1 MLRAELRKILPYRTV
16 WFILLLYAALLALF
30 VSVGS
35 GVVINGQ
42 PVGNTLYAFPELW
55 HKLSYVASYFNLL
68 LGILLIILIT
78 DEFQF
83 RTFRQQVIDGSSV
96 AALVQGKLAVSALLA
111 AFGVLTVL
119 AVGLFFGLTRSPAS
133 AGQAGQQ
140 LGAVLL
146 YGAQALGYLA
156 LAALLAFLL
165 RKSGPA
171 ILAFML
177 YAWVVE
183 PLSRLLVPDE
193 IDRYFPTKVFS
204 ALTPTPGQELLDTVT
219 GPSSALLPTQALP
232 LALAYAALFWLLSY
246 LLLRNRDL

>member
-1 MLRAELRKILPYRTV
+1 MRAELRKILPYRTF
-16 WFILLLYAALLALF
+16 WFVLLLYVVLLVLF

-42 PVGNTLYAFPELW
+42 KVGDTLYAFPDLW
-55 HKLSYVASYFNLL
+55 PKLAYVASFFVLL

-83 RTFRQQVIDGSSV
+83 RTFRQQVIDGRSV
-96 AALVQGKLAVSALLA
+96 AELVQGKLAVAGLLVG
-111 AFGVLTVL
+111 FSVL
-119 AVGLFFGLTRSPAS
+119 AVLGVGLFFGLTHSPDT
-133 AGQAGQQ
+133 AGKVTQE
-140 LGAVLL
+140 LGAVGL
-146 YGAQALGYLA
+146 YGAQALGYLG

-183 PLSRLLVPDE
+183 PILRLLVPDQ
-193 IDRYFPTKVFS
+193 IDRFFPTKVFAS
-204 ALTPTPGQELLDTVT
+204 LTPMPGQAVLDTMT
-219 GPSSALLPTQALP
+219 GPSGALLPSQALP

-246 LLLRNRDL
+246 LLLRSRDL

>member
-1 MLRAELRKILPYRTV
+1 MKAELRKILPYRTV
-16 WFILLLYAALLALF
+16 WIILALYVALLALF

-55 HKLSYVASYFNLL
+55 SRLVYVASYFNLL

-83 RTFRQQVIDGSSV
+83 RTFRQQVIDGRSV
-96 AALVQGKLAVSALLA
+96 AGLVQGKLAVAGLLA
-111 AFGVLTVL
+111 AFGMLVVLG
-119 AVGLFFGLTRSPAS
+119 VGLFYGLTRSPAS
-133 AGQAGQQ
+133 AGQAAQQ
-140 LGAVLL
+140 LGAVAL
-146 YGAQALGYLA
+146 YGAQAMGYLA

-177 YAWVVE
+177 YGWVVE
-183 PLSRLLVPDE
+183 PVVRLLIPDD
-193 IDRYFPTKVFS
+193 IDRYFPTKVFAS
-204 ALTPTPGQELLDTVT
+204 LTPTPGQELLDTVT
-219 GPSSALLPTQALP
+219 GPSGALLPVQALP
-232 LALAYAALFWLLSY
+232 LALAYAALFWGLSY